1 MLISVN
7 ISATGRKG
15 VTMSL
20 INNLR
25 RMIQAKLNEIEG
37 LDSGIIVDQ
46 EMVETGRYYFGYDIR
61 TSLNHR
67 DLSYDNEQYTI
78 SIIGY
83 LSTKGGTQKEFDD
96 YLDAICDKLGE
107 LRFRPTTQDSP
118 ITPDPG
124 YRECMLTAYAQANTL
139 ERTLR

>member
-1 MLISVN
+1 M
-7 ISATGRKG
+7 R
-15 VTMSL
+15 L

-25 RMIQAKLNEIEG
+25 VMIQSKLNEIEG
-37 LDSGIIVDQ
+37 LESGLIVSQDL
-46 EMVETGRYYFGYDIR
+46 VETGRYYFGYDIR
-61 TSLNHR
+61 TSLNKR

-78 SIIGY
+78 SLVGY

-96 YLDAICDKLGE
+96 YLDAICEKLGE

-118 ITPDPG
+118 IKPDTG
-124 YRECMLTAYAQANTL
+124 YRECMLTAYVQANTL

>member
-1 MLISVN
+1 MALV
-7 ISATGRKG
+7 
-15 VTMSL
+15 
-20 INNLR
+20 NNLR
-25 RMIQAKLNEIEG
+25 KLIQSKLMEIEG
-37 LDSGIIVDQ
+37 LEAGIIVAQD
-46 EMVETGRYYFGYDIR
+46 MVETGRYYFGYDIR

-78 SIIGY
+78 SVIGY
-83 LSTKGGTQKEFDD
+83 LSTKDGTQAEFDK

-118 ITPDPG
+118 ITPDTG

-139 ERTLR
+139 EKTLR

>member
-1 MLISVN
+1 M
-7 ISATGRKG
+7 R
-15 VTMSL
+15 L

-25 RMIQAKLNEIEG
+25 RMVQANLMEIEG
-37 LDSGIIVDQ
+37 LDAGVIVSQ
-46 EMVETGRYYFGYDIR
+46 ELVEEGKYYFGYDIR
-61 TSLNHR
+61 TSLNRR

-78 SIIGY
+78 SVIGY
-83 LSTKGGTQKEFDD
+83 LSTKGGTQKQFDD
-96 YLDAICDKLGE
+96 YLDAICEKLGE

-118 ITPDPG
+118 ITPDTG

>member
-1 MLISVN
+1 MALVN
-7 ISATGRKG
+7 NI
-15 VTMSL
+15 
-20 INNLR
+20 R
-25 RMIQAKLNEIEG
+25 RMIQSKLNEIEG
-37 LDSGIIVDQ
+37 LEAGIIVAQD
-46 EMVETGRYYFGYDIR
+46 MVEEGRYYFGYDIR
-61 TSLNHR
+61 TSLNKR

-78 SIIGY
+78 SLVGY
-83 LSTKGGTQKEFDD
+83 LSTKGGTLADFDK

-118 ITPDPG
+118 ITPDTG

>member
-1 MLISVN
+1 MALVN
-7 ISATGRKG
+7 KI
-15 VTMSL
+15 
-20 INNLR
+20 R
-25 RMIQAKLNEIEG
+25 RLVQSKLTEIEG
-37 LDSGIIVDQ
+37 LEAGIIVAQDL
-46 EMVETGRYYFGYDIR
+46 VEEGRYYFGYDVR

-83 LSTKGGTQKEFDD
+83 LSTKGGTQAEFDK

-118 ITPDPG
+118 IAPDTG

-139 ERTLR
+139 EKTLR

>member
-1 MLISVN
+1 MALVN
-7 ISATGRKG
+7 NI
-15 VTMSL
+15 
-20 INNLR
+20 R
-25 RMIQAKLNEIEG
+25 RMIQSKLNEIEG
-37 LDSGIIVDQ
+37 LEAGIIVAQD
-46 EMVETGRYYFGYDIR
+46 MVEEGRYYFGYDIR
-61 TSLNHR
+61 TSLNKR

-78 SIIGY
+78 SLVGY
-83 LSTKGGTQKEFDD
+83 LSTKGGTLAEFDK

-118 ITPDPG
+118 MTPDTG